1 MIAYGNEEASED
13 SFNIS
18 IYKCPKKTR
27 STRGSEGALQSD
39 SSISPTTVI
48 FTSHFLPQP
57 LDAVKTFLTRLAV
70 KESMTRGTS
79 YVQDPGVRGRQASS
93 VGRLVTYPPEVRESR
108 SNDVPNPGLAPRSPI
123 PTSSSPLQ
131 WQPPLLPHFRF
142 SSLPLNWMREPAAA
156 CRACRGGWR

>member
-93 VGRLVTYPPEVRESR
+93 VGRLVTYPPEVRGSR

-123 PTSSSPLQ
+123 PIPLFPKPPEVRESRSPT
-131 WQPPLLPHFRF
+131 PLLLSMVARR
-142 SSLPLNWMREPAAA
+142 LWQA
-156 CRACRGGWR
+156 GGGDADG

>member
-1 MIAYGNEEASED
+1 VDHMIAYGNEEASED
-13 SFNIS
+13 SFIIS

-48 FTSHFLPQP
+48 FTSHSLPQP

-79 YVQDPGVRGRQASS
+79 YVQDPAVRGRQARSF
-93 VGRLVTYPPEVRESR
+93 GRLS
-108 SNDVPNPGLAPRSPI
+108 A
-123 PTSSSPLQ
+123 
-131 WQPPLLPHFRF
+131 
-142 SSLPLNWMREPAAA
+142 
-156 CRACRGGWR
+156 RGERI